1 MAFSSLDVEGL
12 FAQSVMKKEEQ
23 GMYRLFLLAMFSFF
37 LLAACGSSS
46 EEQKIAAGREVYIA
60 HCSQCHQP
68 EGQGYAQ
75 VYPRLVGDPIVN
87 LDDAAPTIEIVL
99 HGRGSMPSFND
110 ELTGEERAQVISYI
124 RNAWGN
130 SASTVTSSQAQ

>member
-1 MAFSSLDVEGL
+1 MGKGFFS
-12 FAQSVMKKEEQ
+12 
-23 GMYRLFLLAMFSFF
+23 LFLLVSCSLL

-46 EEQKIAAGREVYIA
+46 DQQKIAAGREVYIA

-75 VYPRLVGDPIVN
+75 VYPRLAGDPIVN
-87 LDDAAPTIEIVL
+87 LDDAAPTIEVVL

-110 ELTGEERAQVISYI
+110 ELTSEERAQVISYI